1 MVGQT
6 SIGPAPSSG
15 DGANNDSK
23 NREIAEG
30 VDAQK
35 TSELEARG
43 LKGGQTEATSSNDP
57 AVQEQAEKQ
66 SDREASS
73 SQEGRDSQRKDPNER
88 SDMISERRHPG
99 MHGGGGDVGR
109 KPG

>member
-1 MVGQT
+1 MNGQT
-6 SIGPAPSSG
+6 SIGPAITSD
-15 DGANNDSK
+15 DGVNVASQNG
-23 NREIAEG
+23 EIVEG

-43 LKGGQTEATSSNDP
+43 LRDGQTERTSSKNA
-57 AVQEQAEKQ
+57 AVQAPAEKQ
-66 SDREASS
+66 SDREASTTPERGDPPS
-73 SQEGRDSQRKDPNER
+73 KDPNER

>member
-1 MVGQT
+1 MKGQT
-6 SIGPAPSSG
+6 SIGPAITSG
-15 DGANNDSK
+15 DSANVDSQ
-23 NREIAEG
+23 NGEIVEG

-43 LKGGQTEATSSNDP
+43 LKGGQTERTPSKEP
-57 AVQEQAEKQ
+57 AVQAPAEKQ
-66 SDREASS
+66 SDREDSATS
-73 SQEGRDSQRKDPNER
+73 EGGGPPSKDPNER

-99 MHGGGGDVGR
+99 MHGAGGDVGR